1 MIFYEYLKYFL
12 IKNSNSERQGI
23 NNSKLAFI
31 VLLIVFSTVSTV
43 FSNPQNEL
51 RKWRG
56 QLPNKIGC
64 KNGTLTWNQIS
75 SALMVNQEELWS
87 DFQTTAKVHLI
98 LKRPGYEVIE
108 EEGTA
113 INHGVN
119 ASVSGERISAGI
131 GTQSISL
138 SLDTNV
144 ICESWKF
151 GKQTSGFF
159 SSN

>member
-1 MIFYEYLKYFL
+1 M
-12 IKNSNSERQGI
+12 S
-23 NNSKLAFI
+23 
-31 VLLIVFSTVSTV
+31 STVSAV
-43 FSNPQNEL
+43 FSNSQNEL

-56 QLPNKIGC
+56 QLTNKIGC

-75 SALMVNQEELWS
+75 SALMVNQDEVWS

-98 LKRPGYEVIE
+98 LTRPGYKVIE

-138 SLDTNV
+138 LLDKKV

-151 GKQTSGFF
+151 GGQTSGFF
-159 SSN
+159 SSH

>member
-1 MIFYEYLKYFL
+1 MNILEYFL
-12 IKNSNSERQGI
+12 IKNTNSERQFI
-23 NNSKLAFI
+23 NNSKLAFM
-31 VLLIVFSTVSTV
+31 VLLIVSSTVSAV
-43 FSNPQNEL
+43 FSNPQNQL

-75 SALMVNQEELWS
+75 STLMVNQDELWS

-98 LKRPGYEVIE
+98 LTRPGYKVIE

-119 ASVSGERISAGI
+119 ASVSGKRISAGI

-138 SLDTNV
+138 SLDKKV